1 MHDHKTTIE
10 LGQQVI
16 KAEIAALEQVSCRL
30 NDNFSEAVRVIR
42 ECKGTVVLSGV
53 GKSYFIAQKI
63 SASLASTG
71 TPSIALHPVDALHG
85 DMGRIRAGDVVINL
99 SNSGSTSEV
108 VEFARAI
115 RELDIVRIAITCRV
129 ESPLAMLS
137 NIVLDMGPLE
147 EACPMGVAP
156 STTST
161 AMLALGDALTLTLM
175 SQRGFSIES
184 FAKNHPGGALGRRLR
199 SVGNACRPLQE
210 TVVVKTTESI
220 LETLRLI
227 ALKRCGAAFVVDD
240 QTKLLGVFT
249 DGDVRRMASNDATR
263 FKDQIGDHMTTK
275 PKTIYST
282 DSVQLAL
289 DTLRT
294 HQVNSLAV
302 IDHDNVMLGHIDI
315 QDIA

>member
-1 MHDHKTTIE
+1 MHENNATIE
-10 LGQQVI
+10 LGQQFL
-16 KAEIAALEQVSCRL
+16 KAEIEALQQVTQRL
-30 NDNFSEAVRVIR
+30 DSSFSEAVRVIR
-42 ECKGTVVLSGV
+42 ECEGTVILSGV

-99 SNSGSTSEV
+99 SNSGSSSEV
-108 VEFARAI
+108 VEFTRAT
-115 RELDIVRIAITCRV
+115 RELDVIRIAVTCRA
-129 ESPLAMLS
+129 ESPVAMLS

-161 AMLALGDALTLTLM
+161 AMLALGDALTLTVM
-175 SQRGFSIES
+175 TQRGFSIES

-199 SVGNACRPLQE
+199 SIGNACRPLSE
-210 TVVVKTTESI
+210 TVVVNPTESI

-240 QTKLLGVFT
+240 QARLLGVFT

-263 FKDQIGDHMTTK
+263 FADQIGDHMTTP
-275 PKTIYST
+275 PKTVYTT

-289 DTLRT
+289 DSLRA

-302 IDHDNVMLGHIDI
+302 IDHDNVILGHIDI

>member
-1 MHDHKTTIE
+1 MHENNATIE
-10 LGQQVI
+10 LGQQFL
-16 KAEIAALEQVSCRL
+16 KAEIEALQQVTQRL
-30 NDNFSEAVRVIR
+30 DSSFSEAVRVIR
-42 ECKGTVVLSGV
+42 ECEGTVILSGV

-99 SNSGSTSEV
+99 SNSGSSSEV
-108 VEFARAI
+108 VEFSRAT
-115 RELDIVRIAITCRV
+115 RELDVIRIAVTCRA
-129 ESPLAMLS
+129 ESPVAMLS

-161 AMLALGDALTLTLM
+161 AMLALGDALTLTVM
-175 SQRGFSIES
+175 TQRGFSIES

-199 SVGNACRPLQE
+199 SIGNACRPLSE
-210 TVVVKTTESI
+210 TVVVNPTDSI

-240 QTKLLGVFT
+240 QTRLLGVFT

-263 FKDQIGDHMTTK
+263 FADQIGDHMTTT
-275 PKTIYST
+275 PKTVYTT

-289 DTLRT
+289 DSLRA

-302 IDHDNVMLGHIDI
+302 IDHDNVILGHIDI

>member
-1 MHDHKTTIE
+1 MHENNATIE
-10 LGQQVI
+10 LGQQFL
-16 KAEIAALEQVSCRL
+16 KAEIEALQQVTQRL
-30 NDNFSEAVRVIR
+30 DSSFSEAVRVIR
-42 ECKGTVVLSGV
+42 ECEGTVILSGV

-99 SNSGSTSEV
+99 SNSGSSSEV
-108 VEFARAI
+108 VEFTRAT
-115 RELDIVRIAITCRV
+115 RELDVIRIAVTCRA
-129 ESPLAMLS
+129 ESPVAMLS

-161 AMLALGDALTLTLM
+161 AMLALGDALTLTVM
-175 SQRGFSIES
+175 TQRGFSIES

-199 SVGNACRPLQE
+199 SIGNACRPLSE
-210 TVVVKTTESI
+210 TVVVNPTDSI

-240 QTKLLGVFT
+240 QTRLLGVFT

-263 FKDQIGDHMTTK
+263 FADQIGDHMTTT
-275 PKTIYST
+275 PKTVYTT

-289 DTLRT
+289 DSLRA

-302 IDHDNVMLGHIDI
+302 IDHDNVILGHIDI

>member
-1 MHDHKTTIE
+1 MHENNATIE
-10 LGQQVI
+10 LGRQFL
-16 KAEIAALEQVSCRL
+16 KAEIEALQQVTGRL
-30 NDNFSEAVRVIR
+30 DSSFADAVRVIR
-42 ECKGTVVLSGV
+42 ECEGTVILSGV

-99 SNSGSTSEV
+99 SNSGSSSEV
-108 VEFARAI
+108 VEFTRAT
-115 RELDIVRIAITCRV
+115 RELDVIRIAVTCRA

-161 AMLALGDALTLTLM
+161 AMLALGDALTLTVM
-175 SQRGFSIES
+175 TQRGFSIES

-199 SVGNACRPLQE
+199 SVGNACRPLSE
-210 TVVVKTTESI
+210 TVLVNPTDSI

-227 ALKRCGAAFVVDD
+227 ALKRSGAAFVVDNK
-240 QTKLLGVFT
+240 TRLLGVFT
-249 DGDVRRMASNDATR
+249 DGDVRRMASNDATQ
-263 FKDQIGDHMTTK
+263 FGDQIGDHMTTT
-275 PKTIYST
+275 PKTVYTT

-289 DTLRT
+289 DSLRA

-302 IDHDNVMLGHIDI
+302 IDHDNVVLGHIDI

>member
-1 MHDHKTTIE
+1 MHENNATIE
-10 LGQQVI
+10 LGQQFL
-16 KAEIAALEQVSCRL
+16 KAEIEALQQVTQRL
-30 NDNFSEAVRVIR
+30 DSSFSEAVRVIR
-42 ECKGTVVLSGV
+42 ECEGTVILSGV

-99 SNSGSTSEV
+99 SNSGSSSEV
-108 VEFARAI
+108 VEFTRAT
-115 RELDIVRIAITCRV
+115 RELDVIRIAVTCRA
-129 ESPLAMLS
+129 ESPVAMLS

-161 AMLALGDALTLTLM
+161 AMLALGDALTLTVM
-175 SQRGFSIES
+175 TQRGFSIES

-199 SVGNACRPLQE
+199 SIGNACRPLSE
-210 TVVVKTTESI
+210 TVVVNPTDSI

-240 QTKLLGVFT
+240 QKRLLGVFT

-263 FKDQIGDHMTTK
+263 FADQIGDHMTTT
-275 PKTIYST
+275 PKTVYTT

-289 DTLRT
+289 DSLRA

-302 IDHDNVMLGHIDI
+302 IDHDNVILGHIDI